1 MEERLRI
8 AENSRTNSNSRKT
21 GRKTVAA
28 GVKARTA
35 MLGVMII
42 AVILFTACRG
52 IGAISETVSAQAPG
66 TLENG
71 VYLSGDG
78 RFTVKAD
85 EAKWQTTGSG
95 GLWELSLLKD
105 RSVHISFSPAE
116 GLNKEMIDD
125 FQTSFAEGYVE
136 ALKEEYPDIRM
147 TDIREVSEEL
157 AGLGMTMTGQEGGV
171 RMYQLLYLASDGEN
185 GYLITAAFPE
195 EQEAALKQEV
205 MQVIE
210 SISFIEKEQT

>member
-1 MEERLRI
+1 MAEKRRM
-8 AENSRTNSNSRKT
+8 AENSNTA
-21 GRKTVAA
+21 GRKTVTAGRMAVAA
-28 GVKARTA
+28 VVFMVITA
-35 MLGVMII
+35 MLL
-42 AVILFTACRG
+42 AACRKT
-52 IGAISETVSAQAPG
+52 GAATEMAAAQTPG

-85 EAKWQTTGSG
+85 EAKWQSTGSG
-95 GLWELSLLKD
+95 ELWELSLLED

-116 GLNKEMIDD
+116 GLNKEMIAD
-125 FQTSFAEGYVE
+125 FETSFADGYVE
-136 ALKEEYPDIRM
+136 ALKEEYPDIKK

-157 AGLGMTMTGQEGGV
+157 AGLGMTMTGPGGGD

-185 GYLITAAFPE
+185 GYLITAAFPA
-195 EQEAALKQEV
+195 EQETVLKQEV

-210 SISFIEKEQT
+210 SISFIDKEQT

>member
-1 MEERLRI
+1 MAEKRRM
-8 AENSRTNSNSRKT
+8 AENSNTA
-21 GRKTVAA
+21 GRKTVTAGRKAVAA
-28 GVKARTA
+28 AVVFMVITA
-35 MLGVMII
+35 MLL
-42 AVILFTACRG
+42 AACRKT
-52 IGAISETVSAQAPG
+52 GAVTEMAAAQTPG

-85 EAKWQTTGSG
+85 EAKWQSTGSG
-95 GLWELSLLKD
+95 ELWELSLLED

-116 GLNKEMIDD
+116 GLNKEMIAD
-125 FQTSFAEGYVE
+125 FETSFADGYVE
-136 ALKEEYPDIRM
+136 ALKEEYPDIKK

-157 AGLGMTMTGQEGGV
+157 AGLGMTMTGPGGGD

-185 GYLITAAFPE
+185 GYLITAAFPA
-195 EQEAALKQEV
+195 EQETVLKQEV

-210 SISFIEKEQT
+210 SISFIDKEQT

>member
-1 MEERLRI
+1 MEEKLRM
-8 AENSRTNSNSRKT
+8 AEKSRTNLNSRTA
-21 GRKTVAA
+21 GRKKVAA
-28 GVKARTA
+28 GMKARAA
-35 MLGVMII
+35 MLGVMIM

-52 IGAISETVSAQAPG
+52 TGAISETVSAQAPG

-85 EAKWQTTGSG
+85 EAEWRTTGG
-95 GLWELSLLKD
+95 GDLWELSLLEN
-105 RSVHISFSPAE
+105 RSVHISFTPAA
-116 GLNKEMIDD
+116 GLNKEMIAD
-125 FQTSFAEGYVE
+125 FRTSFADSYVE
-136 ALKEEYPDIRM
+136 DLKEEYPDIKE

-157 AGLGMTMTGQEGGV
+157 AGLGMTMTAPEGGV

-185 GYLITAAFPE
+185 GYLITAAFPKE
-195 EQEAALKQEV
+195 EEAVLKQEV